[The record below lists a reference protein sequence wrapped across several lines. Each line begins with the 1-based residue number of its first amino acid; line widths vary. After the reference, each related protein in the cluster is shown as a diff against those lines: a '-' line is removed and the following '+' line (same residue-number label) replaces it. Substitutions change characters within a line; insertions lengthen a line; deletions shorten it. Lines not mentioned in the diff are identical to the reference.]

1 VKILVTGR
9 PGVGKTTVVS
19 KIAEGLR
26 EKGVS
31 VGGMITYEAREKG
44 VRTGFV
50 VEDLKTGLKGVMAS
64 VGYASGPRVGKYG
77 VDIGEIERVGVKAI
91 EDAVAGDEVIIMD
104 EIGPMELYSNAF
116 KTAVSRAFSSPKKV
130 VATIHYR
137 ASQNPFCRRIV
148 SLEGI
153 LTYVVKPDNR
163 DALPGIILR
172 QLFPTYFNPA
182 PHYDRH

>member
-1 VKILVTGR
+1 MKILITGR

-26 EKGVS
+26 EKGFS
-31 VGGMITYEAREKG
+31 VGGMITYESREKG

-50 VEDLKTGLKGVMAS
+50 VEDLKTGLKATMAS
-64 VGYASGPRVGKYG
+64 VNTVYEPRVGKYG
-77 VDIGEIERVGVKAI
+77 VNIGEIERVGAKAVEDAI
-91 EDAVAGDEVIIMD
+91 ERDDVIIVD

-137 ASQNPFCRRIV
+137 ASQNTFCRKLLSLEGVLTFTV
-148 SLEGI
+148 SLE
-153 LTYVVKPDNR
+153 NR
-163 DALPGIILR
+163 NSLPSLV
-172 QLFPTYFNPA
+172 LSKLL
-182 PHYDRH
+182 

>member
-1 VKILVTGR
+1 MKILITGR
-9 PGVGKTTVVS
+9 PGVGKTTVMS

-50 VEDLKTGLKGVMAS
+50 VEDLKTGEKGLMAS
-64 VGYASGPRVGKYG
+64 VNYSSEIRVGKYG

-91 EDAVAGDEVIIMD
+91 EEAVEGDEVIVVD
-104 EIGPMELYSNAF
+104 EIGPMELYSDAF
-116 KTAVSRAFSSPKKV
+116 KKAVSRAFSSPKKV

-137 ASQNPFCRRIV
+137 ASQNTFGRKLL
-148 SLEGI
+148 SLEGV
-153 LTYVVKPDNR
+153 LTFTVNFENR
-163 DALPGIILR
+163 NSLPSLV
-172 QLFPTYFNPA
+172 LSKLV
-182 PHYDRH
+182 